1 MENKIKIFLVDDNL
15 FTLNIYNKELDDSGY
30 EDVSLFLN
38 GTLCLNNLHQ
48 KPNVIFL
55 DHNMDDVTGFE
66 ALKKI
71 KRFDP
76 NIFVVIV
83 SAQDEMKIAVD
94 ALKYG
99 AFDYIIKGEGDVV
112 KMKKVLAK
120 ISEVR
125 HEISQARPSIIKKIL
140 SIF

>member
-15 FTLNIYNKELDDSGY
+15 FTLNIYFKELDDSGY

-38 GTLCLNNLHQ
+38 GTLCLNNLHH
-48 KPNVIFL
+48 KPHVIFL

-66 ALKKI
+66 VLKKI

-76 NIFVVIV
+76 NIFVVVV
-83 SAQDEMKIAVD
+83 SAQEEMKVAVD
-94 ALKYG
+94 ALKFG
-99 AFDYIIKGEGDVV
+99 AFDYIIKGEGDIV

-125 HEISQARPSIIKKIL
+125 SAISQERPSIIKKIL